1 MSQAIVHVT
10 RTMLQVIG
18 WFALLVVMLILSMFA
33 ATIMALFL
41 DWPSEQPVFVAFIL
55 WAISFAYLFWGPRP
69 TGDRRRSSI
78 GSSYYSG
85 AAAGLSGSGGAAG
98 GGGGCGGGGGGC

>member
-1 MSQAIVHVT
+1 
-10 RTMLQVIG
+10 MLQVIG

-55 WAISFAYLFWGPRP
+55 WAISFAYLIWGPRP

-85 AAAGLSGSGGAAG
+85 SGAAAGLSGSGGAAG
-98 GGGGCGGGGGGC
+98 GGGCGGGGGGGCGGGGGGC